1 MSVVTEEVCENC
13 NYQGLVEFVNKPG
26 HYLLRC
32 PECDLYQKGYLDSG
46 SSVHYGRDTGT
57 VYEQDYH
64 AHYAKRIPGK
74 KMTAMIRLGAAAR
87 YLPARP
93 RILDVGCSV
102 GATLRS
108 AGELGWDASG
118 VDISQAAV
126 DFCRRDGLDAY
137 KVDGFELPF
146 DDDTFDLV
154 TNWHVIEHLPDVMEA
169 VAEWRRV
176 LKPGGILMLETPA
189 SNFYKAKKMGLEHAK
204 FWPPDHLY
212 TFNRDNLSSM
222 LDQAGYEMLPTRL
235 IGGLTKLKPNMT
247 LYAMAYR
254 GYRETCRRFNLCK
267 SFELTC
273 RKPAA

>member
-1 MSVVTEEVCENC
+1 MAAATNEICENC
-13 NYQGLVEFVNKPG
+13 EYQGLVEFVNKPG

-32 PECDLYQKGYLDSG
+32 PECDLYQKGVLE
-46 SSVHYGRDTGT
+46 TET
-57 VYEQDYH
+57 VYERNYH
-64 AHYAKRIPGK
+64 EHYAKRLPGK
-74 KMTAMIRLGAAAR
+74 LMTATIRLGAAAR
-87 YLPARP
+87 YLPAEA

-108 AGELGWDASG
+108 AAQMGWNASG
-118 VDISQAAV
+118 VDISQSAV
-126 DFCRRDGLDAY
+126 DYCRQDGLDAH
-137 KVDGFELPF
+137 KIDGIQLPF

-154 TNWHVIEHLPDVMEA
+154 TNWHVIEHIPNVLEVM
-169 VAEWRRV
+169 AEWRRV
-176 LKPGGILMLETPA
+176 LKPGGVLMLETPA
-189 SNFYKAKKMGLEHAK
+189 SNFYKAKKLGLDHLK

-212 TFNRDNLSSM
+212 TFNRDNLANM
-222 LDQAGYEMLPTRL
+222 LGKSGYEMLPTRL

>member
-1 MSVVTEEVCENC
+1 MAPATNEICENC
-13 NYQGLVEFVNKPG
+13 DYQGLVEFVNQPG

-32 PECDLYQKGYLDSG
+32 PKCDLYQKGMLDSG
-46 SSVHYGRDTGT
+46 SSVHYGRETET
-57 VYEQDYH
+57 VYESNYH
-64 AHYAKRIPGK
+64 THYAKRLTAK

-87 YLPARP
+87 YMPQDAK
-93 RILDVGCSV
+93 ILDVGCSI

-108 AGELGWDASG
+108 AVKLGWNPTG

-126 DFCRRDGLDAY
+126 DYCRQDGLDAH
-137 KVDGFELPF
+137 KVDGHELPF
-146 DDDTFDLV
+146 EDGTFDLV
-154 TNWHVIEHLPDVMEA
+154 TNWHVIEHIPNVMDA
-169 VAEWRRV
+169 IAEWRRV
-176 LKPGGILMLETPA
+176 LKPGGVLMLETPA
-189 SNFYKAKKMGLEHAK
+189 SNFYKAKKLGLGHLK
-204 FWPPDHLY
+204 FWPPDHVY
-212 TFNRDNLSSM
+212 TFNRNNLSSM
-222 LDQAGYEMLPTRL
+222 LDKSGYEMLPTRL